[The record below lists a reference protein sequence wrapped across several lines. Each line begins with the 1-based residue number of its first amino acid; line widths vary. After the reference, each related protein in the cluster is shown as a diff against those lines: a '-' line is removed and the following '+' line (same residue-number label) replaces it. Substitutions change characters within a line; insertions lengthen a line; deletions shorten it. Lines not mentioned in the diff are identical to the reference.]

1 MQTNKY
7 LRKLNN
13 FNNFTIRGL
22 YKSKHN
28 GAHFMKYIVFEYV
41 GKGALYLV
49 PESDKA
55 ELSLMEEYA
64 SDYPGSVE
72 QIGVLESSLQ
82 MGSHW
87 WNVGKRPE
95 RLKRK
100 SRLEKLRS
108 RNADNL

>member
-1 MQTNKY
+1 
-7 LRKLNN
+7 
-13 FNNFTIRGL
+13 
-22 YKSKHN
+22 
-28 GAHFMKYIVFEYV
+28 MKYIVFEYV

>member
-1 MQTNKY
+1 
-7 LRKLNN
+7 
-13 FNNFTIRGL
+13 
-22 YKSKHN
+22 
-28 GAHFMKYIVFEYV
+28 MKYIVFEYV

-95 RLKRK
+95 MLKRK

>member
-1 MQTNKY
+1 
-7 LRKLNN
+7 
-13 FNNFTIRGL
+13 
-22 YKSKHN
+22 
-28 GAHFMKYIVFEYV
+28 MKYIVFEYV

-55 ELSLMEEYA
+55 ELNLIEEYMK
-64 SDYPGSVE
+64 DYPGSAE

-95 RLKRK
+95 MLKRK
-100 SRLEKLRS
+100 SWLEKLRS

>member
-1 MQTNKY
+1 MQAQTE
-7 LRKLNN
+7 
-13 FNNFTIRGL
+13 RGTD
-22 YKSKHN
+22 
-28 GAHFMKYIVFEYV
+28 MKYIVYEYI

-95 RLKRK
+95 MLKRK

>member
-1 MQTNKY
+1 
-7 LRKLNN
+7 
-13 FNNFTIRGL
+13 
-22 YKSKHN
+22 
-28 GAHFMKYIVFEYV
+28 MKYIGFEYV
-41 GKGALYLV
+41 VKGALYLV

-55 ELSLMEEYA
+55 ELSQMEEYA

-95 RLKRK
+95 MLKRK

>member
-1 MQTNKY
+1 
-7 LRKLNN
+7 
-13 FNNFTIRGL
+13 
-22 YKSKHN
+22 
-28 GAHFMKYIVFEYV
+28 MKYIVFEYV

-55 ELSLMEEYA
+55 ELLLMEEYA